1 VFDLDGT
8 LSRRDTLAAFIGFIL
23 GRGPRRLARL
33 LALPPALVGYA
44 FHRDR
49 GLLKARLLR
58 ALLGP
63 VTRAQFEALAA
74 DFLDERW
81 PDLFRPGAL
90 VALERHRLAGDRL
103 VILSASVDGYVRAIG
118 ARLAVDEV
126 ICTEL
131 AWRDAR
137 LAGTLASPN
146 RRGAEKT
153 RCIAALR
160 ARHPGLAITAYGN
173 AASDLDHLSAVEHGV
188 LVNGAAGAR
197 REAVRRGLATGDW
210 P

>member
-8 LSRRDTLAAFIGFIL
+8 LSRGDTLGAFLGFAL
-23 GRGPRRLARL
+23 GREPARLLRLARV
-33 LALPPALVGYA
+33 PPALLGYV

-49 GLLKARLLR
+49 GRLKARLLR

-63 VTRAQFEALAA
+63 LSRAAFEALAN

-81 PDLFRPGAL
+81 PELFRPGAL
-90 VALERHRLAGDRL
+90 AALERHRLAGDRL

-126 ICTEL
+126 ICSEL
-131 AWRDAR
+131 GWQNDR

-153 RCIAALR
+153 RCVAALR
-160 ARHPGLAITAYGN
+160 ARHPGSPITAYGN
-173 AASDLDHLSAVEHGV
+173 AASDLGHLAAVERGV
-188 LVNGAAGAR
+188 LVNGNARAR
-197 REAVRRGLATGDW
+197 RAALRLGLAVGDW
-210 P
+210 R